1 MGKKYTTILTL
12 FVIICFLL
20 SGCDRDEGQNTG
32 YGTMSLQVS
41 ANANVIELKPHANTR
56 SNNSTDSVVHTRVE
70 EESDFVPD
78 AGDFKIALYKE
89 TSAKTN
95 TKTETSKAGILQYEW
110 NSLNEFDP
118 SSKIAIGAYTLKAT
132 YGELN
137 KEGFDAACYSGET
150 DIIIQDHQNTPAEVT
165 CYLNNVKVNV
175 ECSETVK
182 AYFTSFEIKVYSQA
196 LKEIE
201 ISKNEKRPLYMLPG
215 SLTVRAHFVKQNGKE
230 GTVELARIEETEA
243 RQHYIIQVDLNNGN
257 AGGAILNVNYAKVKS
272 EETVNIDLSD
282 EALNTAAPIFT
293 ATCLDVYEEHLITL
307 REGVASDLKEPVKI
321 TLNARAGINRCI
333 LNINSKFLQS
343 KGIPEEVDLAAQDE
357 KSASHKALLE
367 EYGLRIVGLDAS
379 KDKMALIDFTNL
391 ITMLQYV
398 EDWEKDTYTLN
409 ATDLLGKVTTD
420 PVKFQVQARS
430 NQFALMTDAKEV
442 LIGSTE
448 SETTVSLDGTE
459 NDINQVTF
467 QYSEDEGQTWK
478 SAKAEFIEQETG
490 TINYRVKIKEL
501 EPVNKKLQIRAW
513 YGSKCSETKVL
524 NYYIPKF
531 RIEPIEEEIWAWKA
545 ALKVVAESGDEKET
559 EAIAKYISWSSTA
572 GANANGVQ
580 KYVLNGLKANTKY
593 AVNAICN
600 NEVSV
605 EAFEFYTEGGNLINW
620 DFEGTWNQPEAYRK
634 TINNGGGHACVNHN
648 DVNSK
653 NQMYNKYTFNVYEP
667 TNWCTVNSKTIP
679 NKGVENTWYMASS
692 TDQDMGET
700 GYGVRI
706 RSVAWDNEGDN
717 IEVVGSIFNGHDKY
731 ASLETRNTPPNGVK
745 YKSAGRLFLGS
756 YQYDHITNK
765 ETYNEG
771 ITFTSRPSK
780 LIFDYK
786 YQLYNQYNSDMGY
799 VEIRV
804 EHHDESGNITILA
817 KAIKDLPQQDRYI
830 TESIDLKPQYKEQ
843 GFEYGSNCPKPTH
856 ICLMFCSSLYGKEKK
871 QSAEQNISV
880 PEIKDSKMVAT
891 LIGNALYIDNIKF
904 EYKN

>member
-293 ATCLDVYEEHLITL
+293 ATCLDVYEGHLITL

-559 EAIAKYISWSSTA
+559 EAITKYISWSSTA
-572 GANANGVQ
+572 GVNADGVQ
-580 KYVLNGLKANTKY
+580 KYTVNGLKTNTKY
-593 AVNAICN
+593 TVNAICN

-605 EAFEFYTEGGNLINW
+605 EGFEFYTEGGNLLNW
-620 DFEGTWNQPEAYRK
+620 NFEGEWTNLINK
-634 TINNGGGHACVNHN
+634 KINNGGIHTCTDHIAIW
-648 DVNSK
+648 NSE
-653 NQMYNKYTFNVYEP
+653 NRYNKYTLNVYEP
-667 TNWCTVNSKTIP
+667 SGWCTVNTKTIHT
-679 NKGVENTWYMASS
+679 GHGEENTWYTVSS
-692 TDQDMGET
+692 TDRVASDT
-700 GYGVRI
+700 GYGI
-706 RSVAWDNEGDN
+706 RLRNVAWDNAGEE
-717 IEVVGSIFNGHDKY
+717 IENKAYWGNHSNF
-731 ASLETRNTPPNGVK
+731 SMETLNTPTK
-745 YKSAGRLFLGS
+745 IQYKSAGRLFLGNYIYDS
-756 YQYDHITNK
+756 AKVPSTEQYD
-765 ETYNEG
+765 EG

-780 LIFDYK
+780 ISFDYK
-786 YQLYNQYNSDMGY
+786 YIPYGNDKGY
-799 VEIRV
+799 VKLTLERRNADNI
-804 EHHDESGNITILA
+804 ITIATAYESLS
-817 KAIKDLPQQDRYI
+817 QQETYI
-830 TESIDLKPQYKEQ
+830 TKEINLSYDKAYKYGID
-843 GFEYGSNCPKPTH
+843 CPKPTH
-856 ICLMFCSSLYGKEKK
+856 LKLMFCSSEQGSYLK
-871 QSAEQNISV
+871 QSDEDTNLIL
-880 PEIKDSKMVAT
+880 PLIENSKSLAT
-891 LIGNALYIDNIKF
+891 VTGSELYIDNIKF